1 MLVITKESPFL
12 GDGCTSYRYTE
23 TDPLSNVV
31 LHPVMGVSKILGG
44 FLIGLIYIGKARR
57 RWSGS
62 VEAFWPEHG
71 PLAAYI
77 TWLRMPHLSYL
88 RHHARTGNLGR
99 HRIVSAS
106 IFRS

>member
-1 MLVITKESPFL
+1 
-12 GDGCTSYRYTE
+12 
-23 TDPLSNVV
+23 
-31 LHPVMGVSKILGG
+31 MGVSKILGG

-62 VEAFWPEHG
+62 VEAFWLEHG

-88 RHHARTGNLGR
+88 RYHARTGNLGQ